1 VHVCI
6 NVPWF
11 VLIADERGRDKAII
25 ELLGRFARDL
35 EVRIGLPKEIKD
47 NEYRVAMTPG
57 AVRQIAEAGHRVLV
71 EPGAGAG
78 SGFHDDEY
86 RQAGATLVPK
96 AEDAWDADL
105 VVKVKE
111 PQPSEF
117 HLMRPGLVLFTY
129 LHLAAE
135 EALTVEMLKREVT
148 GIAYE
153 TVETPDGKLPLLV
166 PMSQVAGRM
175 AVQVGSQYLEK
186 TYGGRGKLLGGIPGV
201 RPADVT
207 ILGAGV
213 VGTNAAQ
220 IALGMGAHVML
231 LDIDADRLQYLDL
244 ALTGR
249 LTTLSANPV
258 NIAEAVRR
266 ADVLIGAVLVKG
278 AKAPRLVTHPMI
290 KTMEPRSVVVDVSV
304 DQGGCVETTRPC
316 THSDPTYLVDGVI
329 HYGVTNMPGAV
340 PRTSTY
346 ALSNATLPYI
356 IKMAAQSVVDA
367 LRGDPALRK
376 GVNTHKGKIT
386 YDAVAKAHGLQHDS
400 LESML

>member
-1 VHVCI
+1 MI
-6 NVPWF
+6 
-11 VLIADERGRDKAII
+11 
-25 ELLGRFARDL
+25 
-35 EVRIGLPKEIKD
+35 IGLPKEIKD

-57 AVRQIAEAGHRVLV
+57 AVRQVAEGGHRVLV
-71 EPGAGAG
+71 EPGAGKG
-78 SGFHDDEY
+78 SGFQDDEY
-86 RQAGATLVPK
+86 RQAGATLVPM
-96 AEDAWDADL
+96 ADDAWKADL

-117 HLMRPGLVLFTY
+117 DLMRPGLVLFTY

-135 EALTVEMLKREVT
+135 KEVTLAMLKREVT

-153 TVETPDGKLPLLV
+153 TVETRDGKLPLLV

-207 ILGAGV
+207 ILGAGI

-231 LDIDADRLQYLDL
+231 LDVNADRLQYLDQV
-244 ALTGR
+244 LTGR

-266 ADVLIGAVLVKG
+266 ADLLIGAVLLKG
-278 AKAPRLVTHPMI
+278 ARAPRLVTREMI
-290 KTMEPRSVVVDVSV
+290 QGMEPGSVVVDVSV
-304 DQGGCVETTRPC
+304 DQGGCVETTRPR
-316 THSDPTYLVDGVI
+316 THSDPTYMVDGVI

-356 IKMAAQSVVDA
+356 MKMMREGVIDA
-367 LRGDPALRK
+367 LRGDPALQK
-376 GVNTHKGKIT
+376 GVNTLQGKIT
-386 YDAVAKAHGLQHDS
+386 YDAVANAHGLEPNAV
-400 LESML
+400 ESML